1 MTGCHSLK
9 NGNVMEK
16 QNEIK
21 VFEEQKV
28 RTAWDAE
35 QEKWY
40 FSIIDVIEILT
51 GSPRPRKYWNA
62 LKTKLKAEGSELS
75 HKLGQLKMQ
84 STDGKFYL
92 TDVADTE
99 QLFRLI
105 QSIPSPKAE
114 PFKLWL
120 AKVASER
127 LDEMQD
133 PELSIDRA
141 LEQYLNL
148 GYSENWINQRLK
160 SIEIRKELTDEWKKR
175 GLKGG
180 VQFATLTDIIT
191 KAWSDKTTRE
201 YKILKGLKKENL
213 RDNMTNT
220 ELILNMLAEASTKDI
235 SVATNPTDFKE
246 SKVVARQGGN
256 VAKVARKELE
266 AKTGKKVVTSL
277 NAKTALQLNEGKKKK
292 TKKKK

>member
-1 MTGCHSLK
+1 
-9 NGNVMEK
+9 MEK
-16 QNEIK
+16 RTSIK
-21 VFEEQKV
+21 VFENKSI
-28 RTAWDAE
+28 RTLWDEE

-40 FSIIDVIEILT
+40 VSVIDVIEVLT

-75 HKLGQLKMQ
+75 HKLGQLKMIAE
-84 STDGKFYL
+84 DGKMRT

-120 AKVASER
+120 AKIAEDR

-133 PELSIDRA
+133 PELTIDRA
-141 LEQYLNL
+141 LEQYLQL

-175 GLKGG
+175 GLKEGTE
-180 VQFATLTDIIT
+180 FATLTDIIT
-191 KAWSDKTTRE
+191 KAWADKTSKE

-213 RDNMTNT
+213 RDN
-220 ELILNMLAEASTKDI
+220 IYP
-235 SVATNPTDFKE
+235 V
-246 SKVVARQGGN
+246 RY
-256 VAKVARKELE
+256 
-266 AKTGKKVVTSL
+266 
-277 NAKTALQLNEGKKKK
+277 
-292 TKKKK
+292 